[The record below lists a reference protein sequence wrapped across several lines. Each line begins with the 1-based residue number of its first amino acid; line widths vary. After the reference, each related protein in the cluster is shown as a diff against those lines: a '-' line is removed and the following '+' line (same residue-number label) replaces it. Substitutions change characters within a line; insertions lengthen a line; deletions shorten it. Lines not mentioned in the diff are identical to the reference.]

1 MRNLADDESTALNNT
16 NVDDHII
23 LFDVTDTVDIAL
35 DASINDLKTVITV
48 SAIDTF
54 SSEHQIRLEVDSLFA
69 DIAGN
74 AVLHD
79 TTVAFIIHDYIP
91 PKFDSALV
99 ALDDSY
105 IDVTFTD
112 SIFTQSDG
120 TGVIVP
126 ADFVALIDTSQQ
138 NVGNAT
144 EAVIVSIKNLDGSSL
159 DSGEPIV
166 RFNIEYDRNPG
177 GQEILII
184 KPADSISVYDDGG
197 NPMAWDETS
206 DSLQLYDILLP
217 TIDTINI
224 WQGDYVGLNSESNIG
239 LNFSEPIASVNYSLT
254 SRVDSTFSF
263 RDSLTSNSLTFILD
277 PPLSS
282 VDTLDLIIT
291 NLTDT
296 VG

>member
-1 MRNLADDESTALNNT
+1 M
-16 NVDDHII
+16 
-23 LFDVTDTVDIAL
+23 
-35 DASINDLKTVITV
+35 
-48 SAIDTF
+48 
-54 SSEHQIRLEVDSLFA
+54 
-69 DIAGN
+69 
-74 AVLHD
+74 
-79 TTVAFIIHDYIP
+79 
-91 PKFDSALV
+91 
-99 ALDDSY
+99 
-105 IDVTFTD
+105 
-112 SIFTQSDG
+112 
-120 TGVIVP
+120 
-126 ADFVALIDTSQQ
+126 
-138 NVGNAT
+138 GNAT
-144 EAVIVSIKNLDGSSL
+144 EATIVSIRNLDGSSL

-177 GQEILII
+177 GREILII

-296 VG
+296 VGLSAVAISYRFLTPVLGDYNSPPNDTIGIEDLNALITCLLYTSPSPRDRQKSRMPSSA